1 MYATS
6 ASIRRISTATESS
19 PAPSRIPQW
28 LFPAALGVVFIVLV
42 AVTLFLAHRAS
53 QSDAPP
59 EPAPFAGLAKVN
71 PTTPF
76 DVEDANAGTVNLQS
90 GLSAQSLQITLRSSA
105 PVELLEAAAPST
117 IVPGEILTLFGIPN
131 EVKSFS
137 IRLIVVMPRDSPL
150 DGDGIARSPAGFAGH
165 ESERDQAERPI
176 LSGTVTSI
184 SGGTVSLTT
193 SAGPVTV
200 DLEPT
205 APLRRLRAGGPGDLK
220 PADRLAV
227 HLDNGQPDWARGV
240 LVLVQGAK

>member
-19 PAPSRIPQW
+19 PAPSRVPQW
-28 LFPAALGVVFIVLV
+28 VFPAGLGLAFIVLV

-53 QSDAPP
+53 RSDAPA
-59 EPAPFAGLAKVN
+59 EPPPFAGPVKVN
-71 PTTPF
+71 PTMPF
-76 DVEDANAGTVNLQS
+76 DVENANAGTVNLQS
-90 GLSAQSLQITLRSSA
+90 GLSAQSLQIALSTSA
-105 PVELLEAAAPST
+105 PVELLEAVAPST
-117 IVPGEILTLFGIPN
+117 IAPGEVLTLFGIPN

-137 IRLIVVMPRDSPL
+137 IRLIVLMPVGSPF
-150 DGDGIARSPAGFAGH
+150 DADGIARSPAGFAGH

-176 LSGTVTSI
+176 LSGTVTST
-184 SGGTVSLTT
+184 SGKTVSLATPG
-193 SAGPVTV
+193 GPVTV

-227 HLDNGQPDWARGV
+227 HLDDGQPNWARGV